1 MIEVKTK
8 YSHILYYAQK
18 VSFKDVV
25 IPSSY
30 QHFEGIYIPPFYRK
44 EIHLTNV
51 IDLTQDVDTLF
62 SKIKSNT
69 RNEIK
74 RAIKEGY
81 RCEFNQSYSEFI
93 SFYND
98 FAELKSLPKLRCEQ
112 DLKQFNN
119 PVISLAR
126 SEEDVLAMHATAI
139 DYESK
144 TAMLLYSCSVR
155 LSDNIDRKSIGW
167 ANRFLHFKE
176 FEYLKQLGIERYDWN
191 GICIDPEQIEKY
203 NIGLFK
209 QAFGGENIDNVWL
222 FSPLQRIGN
231 YIRKKIKSFQS

>member
-8 YSHILYYAQK
+8 YSHILYYAKK
-18 VSFKDVV
+18 VSFKDVI

-30 QHFEGIYIPPFYRK
+30 QHFVGSYIPPLYRK

-51 IDLTQDVDTLF
+51 IDLTQDIDTLF

-81 RCEFNQSYSEFI
+81 SCEFNQSYSEFMV
-93 SFYND
+93 FYND
-98 FAELKSLPKLRCEQ
+98 FAELKCLPKLKSVQ
-112 DLKQFNN
+112 DLKQFKA
-119 PVISLAR
+119 PVISIVR
-126 SEEDVLAMHATAI
+126 SGDVVLAMHATAI
-139 DYESK
+139 DYETK

-176 FEYLKQLGIERYDWN
+176 FEYFKKLGIERYDWN
-191 GICIDPEQIEKY
+191 GICIDSEQIEKY

-231 YIRKKIKSFQS
+231 YFRKKIKSFQS